1 MVTGTI
7 ATTNTTSTVFRRWN
21 GTAWNAVVVAA
32 GIDVGAVAARV
43 AAAGVGVGV
52 GAARVA
58 TGVGDA
64 GDDAGEAICA
74 SAERDALGV
83 GVGVG
88 GGGSVHTGRVGATVA
103 EVVGVGVGVGVGDAV
118 GHCPPPSPTPRSVP
132 PPTPTVI
139 VSPPQTVI
147 VTEAAGESADAGVV
161 AASARPTGNA
171 ITAAQT
177 PAATS
182 VCRPRT

>member
-1 MVTGTI
+1 MPTGTI

-21 GTAWNAVVVAA
+21 GTAWNARVEAGGVDVSAA
-32 GIDVGAVAARV
+32 ALRV
-43 AAAGVGVGV
+43 TAAGVGVGV

-58 TGVGDA
+58 RGVGDA
-64 GDDAGEAICA
+64 GDDAGAEICA
-74 SAERDALGV
+74 PAERDALGV

-103 EVVGVGVGVGVGDAV
+103 EVVGDAVGVVV
-118 GHCPPPSPTPRSVP
+118 GHCPPPSPTPSSVP

-139 VSPPQTVI
+139 VSPAQTVI
-147 VTEAAGESADAGVV
+147 VTEAAGVSADAGVV